1 MTSEHDRLRQLL
13 ESQGTVK
20 DPNIHTGAGNPTSK
34 FYGQLL
40 SEEEEKSID
49 ANDNLIVS
57 KSTWGKVG
65 TGLYLSLYGTRE
77 ETPIGCDRAYNGQ
90 SLWLGNT
97 MLTVAVTLGKPR
109 WTKQGFGLSLE
120 LPSDLGLDE
129 MKQDYLTQWVVET
142 TKEIFTGCK
151 TVLAAGTENT
161 LAVWLVDTVD
171 KHIRASGL

>member
-1 MTSEHDRLRQLL
+1 MTLTHDQLQKL
-13 ESQGTVK
+13 LLSQEVHM
-20 DPNIHTGAGNPTSK
+20 DPSIKTGVGNPTSK

-49 ANDNLIVS
+49 ANDNLIIA
-57 KSTWGKVG
+57 KSTWGKVA
-65 TGLYLSLYGTRE
+65 TGLYLSILGTRE
-77 ETPIGCDRAYNGQ
+77 EQSIGSDRPYKGQ

-97 MLTVAVTLGKPR
+97 MLTVAVTSGKPR
-109 WTKQGFGLSLE
+109 WNRECFGMAIE

-129 MKQDYLTQWVVET
+129 MKQDYLTQWVIET
-142 TKEIFTGCK
+142 TKEVFTGCK
-151 TVLAAGTENT
+151 TILPAGTENT